1 MGMSINTN
9 PGAEFSALAAA
20 RAAEMMDTAMLR
32 LSSGRRINS
41 AKDDAAGIQVAVRMD
56 AEINGLGASLRN
68 ANDAQAAVDTA
79 EGALAEIH
87 TLLLRMREISVSAA
101 NDTNTQADRASL
113 QIEVGALETEISR
126 IGNNTTWGGINLLD
140 GSFSQ
145 ANPLIFQLGPN
156 NGNNIKVTIGYVNA
170 SVDAA
175 AQGTL
180 GLTGNGSV
188 TTQTAAG
195 DYISTID
202 AAISIISTRRG
213 ALGAVSNRLDSSLA
227 NLENMRANLITARGA
242 VVDADFAE
250 ETARLARAQILLQ
263 AATAMLSQANASKQ
277 QMLALINS

>member
-20 RAAEMMDTAMLR
+20 RAAEMMDMAMIR
-32 LSSGRRINS
+32 LSSGKRINS
-41 AKDDAAGIQVAVRMD
+41 AKDDAAGIQVAVRME
-56 AEINGLGASLRN
+56 AEINGLASSLRN

-79 EGALAEIH
+79 EGALGEIH

-101 NDTNTQADRASL
+101 NDTNTDADRDSL
-113 QIEVGALETEISR
+113 QIEVAALETEITR
-126 IGNNTTWGGINLLD
+126 IGTSTTWGGINLLD
-140 GSFSQ
+140 GSFSK
-145 ANPLIFQLGPN
+145 ASPITFQLGPN
-156 NGNNIKVTIGYVNA
+156 NGNTIEVTIGFVLATVAA
-170 SVDAA
+170 S

-180 GLTGNGSV
+180 GLTGAV

-195 DYISTID
+195 NYISTID

-213 ALGAVSNRLDSSLA
+213 ALGAVSNRLDSTLA
-227 NLENMRANLITARGA
+227 NLENMRANLVAAKGA

-250 ETARLARAQILLQ
+250 ETARLARAQILMQ

-277 QMLALINS
+277 QMLALISS

>member
-1 MGMSINTN
+1 MGSMSIKTN
-9 PGAEFSALAAA
+9 HGAEFSALAAA
-20 RAAEMMDTAMLR
+20 RAAEMMDMAMIR
-32 LSSGRRINS
+32 LSSGKRINS

-56 AEINGLGASLRN
+56 SEINGLAASLRN

-79 EGALAEIH
+79 EGALGEVH
-87 TLLLRMREISVSAA
+87 TLLLRMREISVAAA
-101 NDTNTQADRASL
+101 NDTNTEADRDSL
-113 QIEVGALETEISR
+113 QVEIGALETEITR
-126 IGNNTTWGGINLLD
+126 IGTNTTWGGINLLD
-140 GSFSQ
+140 GSFSK
-145 ANPLIFQLGPN
+145 ASPLIFQLGPN
-156 NGNNIKVTIGYVNA
+156 NGNNIKVTIGFVHATNA
-170 SVDAA
+170 AT

-180 GLTGNGSV
+180 GLTGAV
-188 TTQTAAG
+188 TTQAAAG
-195 DYISTID
+195 NYISTID

-277 QMLALINS
+277 QMLALINN

>member
-79 EGALAEIH
+79 EGALAEVH

-156 NGNNIKVTIGYVNA
+156 NGNKIEVTIGYVNA

-195 DYISTID
+195 NYISTID

>member
-79 EGALAEIH
+79 EGALAEVH

-126 IGNNTTWGGINLLD
+126 IGSNTTWGGINLLD

-156 NGNNIKVTIGYVNA
+156 NGNKIEVTIGYVNA
-170 SVDAA
+170 TAA
-175 AQGTL
+175 AGAQGTL

-195 DYISTID
+195 NYISTID

>member
-68 ANDAQAAVDTA
+68 AKDAQAAVDTA
-79 EGALAEIH
+79 EGALAEVH

-113 QIEVGALETEISR
+113 QIEVGALETEITR

-145 ANPLIFQLGPN
+145 GNPLIFQLGPN
-156 NGNNIKVTIGYVNA
+156 NGNKIEVTIGYVNA

-195 DYISTID
+195 NYISTID

-213 ALGAVSNRLDSSLA
+213 ALGAVSNRLIALA
-227 NLENMRANLITARGA
+227 IWK
-242 VVDADFAE
+242 
-250 ETARLARAQILLQ
+250 I
-263 AATAMLSQANASKQ
+263 
-277 QMLALINS
+277 

>member
-113 QIEVGALETEISR
+113 QIEVGALETEITR

-156 NGNNIKVTIGYVNA
+156 NGNKIEVTIGYVNA

>member
-56 AEINGLGASLRN
+56 AEINGLAASLRN

-79 EGALAEIH
+79 EGALAEVH

-101 NDTNTQADRASL
+101 NDTNTEADRASL

-126 IGNNTTWGGINLLD
+126 IGSNTTWGGINLLD

-156 NGNNIKVTIGYVNA
+156 NGNKIEVTIGYVNA
-170 SVDAA
+170 TAA
-175 AQGTL
+175 AGAQGTL

-195 DYISTID
+195 NYISTID

-227 NLENMRANLITARGA
+227 NLENMRANLISARGA

>member
-79 EGALAEIH
+79 EGALAEVH

-113 QIEVGALETEISR
+113 QIEVGALETEITR

-145 ANPLIFQLGPN
+145 GNPLIFQLGPN
-156 NGNNIKVTIGYVNA
+156 NGNKIEVTIGYVNA

-227 NLENMRANLITARGA
+227 NLENMKANLITARGA

>member
-79 EGALAEIH
+79 EGALAEVH

-113 QIEVGALETEISR
+113 QIEVGALETEITR

-156 NGNNIKVTIGYVNA
+156 NGNKIEVTIGYVNA

-195 DYISTID
+195 NYISTID

>member
-170 SVDAA
+170 SVDAS

>member
-20 RAAEMMDTAMLR
+20 RAADMMDTAMLR

-56 AEINGLGASLRN
+56 AEINGLAASLRN

-79 EGALAEIH
+79 EGALAEVH

-101 NDTNTQADRASL
+101 NDTNTEADRASL

-126 IGNNTTWGGINLLD
+126 IGSNTTWGGINLLD

-145 ANPLIFQLGPN
+145 ASPLTFQLGPN
-156 NGNNIKVTIGYVNA
+156 NGNTIEVTIGYVNA
-170 SVDAA
+170 TAA
-175 AQGTL
+175 AGAQGTL

-195 DYISTID
+195 NYISTID

-213 ALGAVSNRLDSSLA
+213 ALGAVSNRLDSTLA

>member
-56 AEINGLGASLRN
+56 AEINGLAASLRN

-79 EGALAEIH
+79 EGALAEVH

-180 GLTGNGSV
+180 RLTGNGSV